1 MGIIRRKPET
11 GEHDTHIVDV
21 EIHLRKKTQS
31 PGEVLLDLGPDG
43 DIHPLGVAFL
53 PLGTGKIRG
62 DPRRN
67 DRLISPVTGPLGCTS
82 LENTLG
88 GRDEFSN
95 PGGGISR
102 SDRVVTPGL

>member
-1 MGIIRRKPET
+1 M
-11 GEHDTHIVDV
+11 
-21 EIHLRKKTQS
+21 RKKIQS
-31 PGEVLLDLGPDG
+31 PGEVLLDLGHDG
-43 DIHPLGVAFL
+43 DMRPPSVAIL

-62 DPRRN
+62 GLKLN
-67 DRLISPVTGPLGCTS
+67 DRSINPMTGPLGRTS
-82 LENTLG
+82 LEDTLG